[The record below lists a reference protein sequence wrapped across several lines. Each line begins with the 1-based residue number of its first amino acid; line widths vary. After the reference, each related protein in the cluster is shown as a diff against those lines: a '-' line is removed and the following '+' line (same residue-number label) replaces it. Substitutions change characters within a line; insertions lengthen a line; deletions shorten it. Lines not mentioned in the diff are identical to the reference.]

1 MTQAIDRR
9 YRRIA
14 PRLRKLSL
22 HDPQIHM
29 LVRLYMRGDI
39 QTYEDFLE
47 QVCFALAT
55 AKKQIMD
62 AALRDWQEKPLVFS
76 EVKIP

>member
-1 MTQAIDRR
+1 MTPADHRR

-14 PRLRKLSL
+14 LRLRQLSL

-29 LVRLYMRGDI
+29 LVKLYLKGDI
-39 QTYEDFLE
+39 QSYEDFLE
-47 QVCFALAT
+47 QTCFALAT

-76 EVKIP
+76 DVKIP